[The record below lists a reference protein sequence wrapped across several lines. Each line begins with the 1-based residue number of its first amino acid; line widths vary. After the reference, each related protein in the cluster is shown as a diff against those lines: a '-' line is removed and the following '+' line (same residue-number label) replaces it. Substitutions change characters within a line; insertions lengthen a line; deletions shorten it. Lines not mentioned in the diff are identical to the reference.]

1 VSNDPNVNPQH
12 EPAEQPRPGRKWTA
26 GVVALVV
33 VFVALASYD
42 LISGG
47 VGSTG
52 HPAASRTVAEATP
65 RATPAA
71 LAGSASPAPS
81 TSITSSPAASK
92 TSSSAAGKISS
103 PAASKISSPAPSD
116 AAGLLKVAD
125 AAAYGPDGTSDGDH
139 PELAPGIINGGD
151 GQAWY
156 TSWYAS
162 AEFGNLQSGTG
173 LLLDMGET
181 VTVSSLRLVLGAPVG
196 ADVQVRVGNTPL
208 LAELPVAA
216 TASDVGGA
224 VQLPA
229 TTPASGRYVL
239 IWFTQLP
246 LESTG
251 KYQVS
256 VYGATVYG
264 TMRTLFA
271 ALGAP
276 HQANTM
282 QSVVIQLPYS
292 HDDCGAWRSRYSA
305 QD

>member
-1 VSNDPNVNPQH
+1 VSNDPNVDPQH
-12 EPAEQPRPGRKWTA
+12 EPAGQPRPGRKWTV

-33 VFVALASYD
+33 VFVGLASYD

-52 HPAASRTVAEATP
+52 HPAASRTVAEAAP

-92 TSSSAAGKISS
+92 TSS
-103 PAASKISSPAPSD
+103 PAASRTSSPAPSD
-116 AAGLLKVAD
+116 AAGLLRVAD
-125 AAAYGPDGTSDGDH
+125 ATAYGPDGTSDGDH

-162 AEFGNLQSGTG
+162 AEFGNLQPGTG

-216 TASDVGGA
+216 SASDVGGT

-229 TTPASGRYVL
+229 TTPGSGRYVL

-256 VYGATVYG
+256 VYSATVYG
-264 TMRTLFA
+264 SKRTLFA
-271 ALGAP
+271 ALGTP

-292 HDDCGAWRSRYSA
+292 HDDCGAWRSRHSA

>member
-1 VSNDPNVNPQH
+1 VSNDPNVDPQH
-12 EPAEQPRPGRKWTA
+12 EPAEQSRPGRKWTA
-26 GVVALVV
+26 GVVALAL

-47 VGSTG
+47 VGPAG
-52 HPAASRTVAEATP
+52 HPAASQTAAEAAP
-65 RATPAA
+65 RATAAA
-71 LAGSASPAPS
+71 LAGSASPGPS
-81 TSITSSPAASK
+81 PSITSSPAASK
-92 TSSSAAGKISS
+92 TSSAAAS

-139 PELAPGIINGGD
+139 PQLAPGIINGD

-181 VTVSSLRLVLGAPVG
+181 VTVSNLRLVLGAPVG

-216 TASDVGGA
+216 SASDVGGT
-224 VQLPA
+224 VRLPV
-229 TTPASGRYVL
+229 TTLASGRYVL

-256 VYGATVYG
+256 VYSATVYG
-264 TMRTLFA
+264 AKRTLFA
-271 ALGAP
+271 ALGATSSGKRD
-276 HQANTM
+276 AIRGYSITI
-282 QSVVIQLPYS
+282 QS
-292 HDDCGAWRSRYSA
+292 
-305 QD
+305 